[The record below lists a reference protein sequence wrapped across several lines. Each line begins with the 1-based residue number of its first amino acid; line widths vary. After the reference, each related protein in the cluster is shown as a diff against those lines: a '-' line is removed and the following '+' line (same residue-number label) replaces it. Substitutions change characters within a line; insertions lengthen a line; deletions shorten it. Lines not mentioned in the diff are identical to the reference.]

1 MKFFLVRH
9 GETEWNHSGRFQG
22 QNEVGLN
29 QRGLAQARE
38 TAQASRDWQPTALY
52 ASPLTRAMQTANEF
66 SQQLDLPIVSQPALK
81 ELDLG
86 RLDGVTGVEMRQN
99 WPEVSEAWGRDPA
112 SVVMPGGE
120 SLVQLQDRVWQLIT
134 DLRDSHQEDD
144 VLVLVSHNFA
154 IRSIF
159 NRMLG
164 MPWSHFHTLYLSL
177 SSVCS
182 METNPRW
189 GWRLLSYNATAHLS
203 PENLSH

>member
-9 GETEWNHSGRFQG
+9 GETEWNKSGRFQG
-22 QNEVGLN
+22 QNDVGLN

-38 TAQASRDWQPTALY
+38 TALASVAWNPTALY
-52 ASPLTRAMQTANEF
+52 SSPLPRTMQTAGEF
-66 SQQLDLPIVSQPALK
+66 AKQLHLPVTPEPALK

-86 RLDGVTGVEMRQN
+86 QLDGVTGPEMRAN
-99 WPEVSEAWGRDPA
+99 WPEVAETWGRNPE

-120 SLVQLQDRVWQLIT
+120 SLVQLQDRVWRT
-134 DLRDSHQEDD
+134 VTRLRESHQEEE
-144 VLVLVSHNFA
+144 VLVLISHNFA

-159 NRMLG
+159 NKLLG

-177 SSVCS
+177 SSVCI

-189 GWRLLSYNATAHLS
+189 GWRLLSYNATGHLS